1 MLGEQQRPESL
12 AAKSLL
18 RKREAGEVCEGDH
31 QVDGLDDR
39 RLDMTACPAH
49 PPERQRD
56 RETERQADRQTA
68 RQTDRHTHRHTDRQR
83 DRETETALTP
93 PSFG

>member
-56 RETERQADRQTA
+56 RETGRQPD
-68 RQTDRHTHRHTDRQR
+68 RQTDRHTHTQTDKQTDRQT
-83 DRETETALTP
+83 DRQTK
-93 PSFG
+93 S

>member
-18 RKREAGEVCEGDH
+18 RKREAGEVCEGDN

-49 PPERQRD
+49 PPETQRHRETERQRD
-56 RETERQADRQTA
+56 RETD
-68 RQTDRHTHRHTDRQR
+68 RHTDRQR
-83 DRETETALTP
+83 DR
-93 PSFG
+93 

>member
-56 RETERQADRQTA
+56 RETDSQTA
-68 RQTDRHTHRHTDRQR
+68 RQTHTQTHRQTDRN
-83 DRETETALTP
+83 
-93 PSFG
+93 